1 MNIIEM
7 NDGRK
12 VDYAL
17 RKTKLTFADGALTI
31 DLARYQRDY
40 TVTKDIMAD
49 GDGNLL
55 VGANGRYY
63 VAQVEIP
70 PIEYEETVVEAEAM
84 AARITDLK
92 VAAAGAASS
101 VEAAKKRLAAA
112 ESEGDGENQDG
123 GTETRTTVERTAKP
137 LNTDEVTLR
146 LWSVAG
152 FDIY

>member
-1 MNIIEM
+1 MNVIEM

-55 VGANGRYY
+55 VGTNGRYY

-70 PIEYEETVVEAEAM
+70 AIEYEETVVEAEP
-84 AARITDLK
+84 IP
-92 VAAAGAASS
+92 
-101 VEAAKKRLAAA
+101 AA
-112 ESEGDGENQDG
+112 EGEDQDG
-123 GTETRTTVERTAKP
+123 STETRTTVERTAKP
-137 LNTDEVTLR
+137 LDTDEVTLR

>member
-70 PIEYEETVVEAEAM
+70 PIEYEETVVEAEPM
-84 AARITDLK
+84 P
-92 VAAAGAASS
+92 
-101 VEAAKKRLAAA
+101 AA

-123 GTETRTTVERTAKP
+123 GTETRTTVE
-137 LNTDEVTLR
+137 LSL
-146 LWSVAG
+146 
-152 FDIY
+152 IHI

>member
-1 MNIIEM
+1 MNVIEM

-17 RKTKLTFADGALTI
+17 RKTKLTFAEGALTI

-70 PIEYEETVVEAEAM
+70 PIEYEETVVEAEPM
-84 AARITDLK
+84 P
-92 VAAAGAASS
+92 
-101 VEAAKKRLAAA
+101 AA
-112 ESEGDGENQDG
+112 EGEDQDG
-123 GTETRTTVERTAKP
+123 GTETLTTVERTAKP
-137 LNTDEVTLR
+137 LDTDEVTLR

>member
-1 MNIIEM
+1 MNVIEM

-40 TVTKDIMAD
+40 TVTKDI
-49 GDGNLL
+49 DGNLL

-70 PIEYEETVVEAEAM
+70 PIEYEETVVEAEPM
-84 AARITDLK
+84 P
-92 VAAAGAASS
+92 
-101 VEAAKKRLAAA
+101 AA
-112 ESEGDGENQDG
+112 ESEGENQDG

>member
-1 MNIIEM
+1 MNVIEM

-55 VGANGRYY
+55 VGTNGRYY

-70 PIEYEETVVEAEAM
+70 AIEYEETVVEAEPM
-84 AARITDLK
+84 PT
-92 VAAAGAASS
+92 
-101 VEAAKKRLAAA
+101 A
-112 ESEGDGENQDG
+112 EGEDPDSRS
-123 GTETRTTVERTAKP
+123 ETRTTVERTAKP
-137 LNTDEVTLR
+137 LDTDEVTLR

-152 FDIY
+152 FEIY

>member
-1 MNIIEM
+1 
-7 NDGRK
+7 
-12 VDYAL
+12 
-17 RKTKLTFADGALTI
+17 
-31 DLARYQRDY
+31 
-40 TVTKDIMAD
+40 MAD

-70 PIEYEETVVEAEAM
+70 PIEYEETVVEAEPM
-84 AARITDLK
+84 P
-92 VAAAGAASS
+92 
-101 VEAAKKRLAAA
+101 AA

>member
-1 MNIIEM
+1 MNVIEM
-7 NDGRK
+7 NDGRN

-17 RKTKLTFADGALTI
+17 RKTKLTFAEGALTI

-70 PIEYEETVVEAEAM
+70 PIEYEETVVEAEPM
-84 AARITDLK
+84 P
-92 VAAAGAASS
+92 
-101 VEAAKKRLAAA
+101 AA
-112 ESEGDGENQDG
+112 EGEDQDG

-137 LNTDEVTLR
+137 LDTDEVTLR

>member
-1 MNIIEM
+1 MNVIEM

-70 PIEYEETVVEAEAM
+70 PIEYEETV
-84 AARITDLK
+84 
-92 VAAAGAASS
+92 
-101 VEAAKKRLAAA
+101 
-112 ESEGDGENQDG
+112 DG

>member
-70 PIEYEETVVEAEAM
+70 PIEYEETVVEAEPM
-84 AARITDLK
+84 PAA
-92 VAAAGAASS
+92 
-101 VEAAKKRLAAA
+101 
-112 ESEGDGENQDG
+112 
-123 GTETRTTVERTAKP
+123 
-137 LNTDEVTLR
+137 
-146 LWSVAG
+146 
-152 FDIY
+152 

>member
-1 MNIIEM
+1 MNVIEM

-55 VGANGRYY
+55 VGTNGRYY

-70 PIEYEETVVEAEAM
+70 AIEYEETVVEAEPM
-84 AARITDLK
+84 P
-92 VAAAGAASS
+92 
-101 VEAAKKRLAAA
+101 AA
-112 ESEGDGENQDG
+112 EGEEPDGS
-123 GTETRTTVERTAKP
+123 TETRTTVERTAKP
-137 LNTDEVTLR
+137 LDTDEVTLR

>member
-1 MNIIEM
+1 MNVIEM

-17 RKTKLTFADGALTI
+17 RKTKLTFADDALTI
-31 DLARYQRDY
+31 DLVRYQRDY

-70 PIEYEETVVEAEAM
+70 PIEYEETVVEAEPM
-84 AARITDLK
+84 P
-92 VAAAGAASS
+92 
-101 VEAAKKRLAAA
+101 AA

>member
-70 PIEYEETVVEAEAM
+70 PIEYEETVVEAEPM
-84 AARITDLK
+84 P
-92 VAAAGAASS
+92 
-101 VEAAKKRLAAA
+101 AA
-112 ESEGDGENQDG
+112 ESEGD

>member
-1 MNIIEM
+1 MNVIEM

-17 RKTKLTFADGALTI
+17 RKTKLTFAEGALTI
-31 DLARYQRDY
+31 DLARYQRDH

-70 PIEYEETVVEAEAM
+70 PIEYEETVVEAEPM
-84 AARITDLK
+84 P
-92 VAAAGAASS
+92 
-101 VEAAKKRLAAA
+101 AA
-112 ESEGDGENQDG
+112 EGEDQDG

-137 LNTDEVTLR
+137 LDTDEVTLR

>member
-1 MNIIEM
+1 MNVIEM

-70 PIEYEETVVEAEAM
+70 PIEYEETVVEAEPM
-84 AARITDLK
+84 P
-92 VAAAGAASS
+92 
-101 VEAAKKRLAAA
+101 AA
-112 ESEGDGENQDG
+112 ESLFLNDTAT
-123 GTETRTTVERTAKP
+123 TETRTTVERTAKP

>member
-1 MNIIEM
+1 MNVIEM

-70 PIEYEETVVEAEAM
+70 PIEYEETVVEAGPM
-84 AARITDLK
+84 P
-92 VAAAGAASS
+92 
-101 VEAAKKRLAAA
+101 
-112 ESEGDGENQDG
+112 